1 MPRYAANPALT
12 IDIMPLGRSREPL
25 LQVDDFLAAP
35 EGIVAAA
42 ARASWRDLP
51 PGGYPGRRA
60 GLPRDYV
67 KAVLQRMDGP
77 IRARLLGGAKVKL
90 DRFDCAFSM
99 VTQAPAALTPLQRV
113 PHIDIANG
121 ARVAILHYL
130 CDARFGGTA
139 FFRQEATG
147 LEQVG
152 PEDKARYLEARAR
165 DLAALGPEHGYPGED
180 IPGYARTASVAARFN
195 RLVAYRSFSLH
206 SGIIDAPDR
215 LSPDPAQ
222 GRLTVTIF
230 ADYVPEADDDDDD
243 DAAPAA

>member
-1 MPRYAANPALT
+1 MSRYAANPDLT

-25 LQVDDFLAAP
+25 LKVDDFLAAP
-35 EGIVAAA
+35 EEMTEAA

-67 KAVLQRMDGP
+67 KAVLRRMDGP
-77 IRARLLGGAKVKL
+77 IRARLLGGAKMKL

-99 VTQAPAALTPLQRV
+99 VTQPPAALTPLQRA
-113 PHIDIANG
+113 PHIDIASG
-121 ARVAILHYL
+121 SRVAILHYL

-152 PEDKARYLEARAR
+152 PGDKARYLAARTR
-165 DLAALGPEHGYPGED
+165 DLSALGPQHGYPGAAV
-180 IPGYARTASVAARFN
+180 PGYVRTAAVAARFD

-206 SGIIDAPDR
+206 SGIIDAPEL
-215 LSPDPAQ
+215 LSADPAQ

-230 ADYVPEADDDDDD
+230 ADYIPD
-243 DAAPAA
+243 PAA